1 MRPAL
6 EEGLL
11 QGRLEC
17 PNSKCGAQLGRY
29 AWQGIKCSC
38 GAWVC
43 PAFSVLKSRIDEVVK
58 RKENNNALGFGRP
71 GSASEG
77 GGIRLPPG
85 MKGRENL

>member
-17 PNSKCGAQLGRY
+17 PNTKCGAQLGRY
-29 AWQGIKCSC
+29 AWQGMKCSC
-38 GAWVC
+38 SVWVC
-43 PAFSVLKSRIDEVVK
+43 PAFSVLKGRVDEIVK
-58 RKENNNALGFGRP
+58 RKENGSERLGAVDVGP
-71 GSASEG
+71 EG

-85 MKGRENL
+85 MRGKENL